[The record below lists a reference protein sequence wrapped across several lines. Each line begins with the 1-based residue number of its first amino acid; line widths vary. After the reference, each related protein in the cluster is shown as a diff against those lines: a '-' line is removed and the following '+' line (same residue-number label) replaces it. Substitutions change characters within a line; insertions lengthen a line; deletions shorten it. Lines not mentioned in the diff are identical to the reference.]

1 MVFWGWVII
10 AFLAGGWFGLLLAG
24 MLKASSWADEA
35 MEKQR
40 VADKR
45 HDQR

>member
-24 MLKASSWADEA
+24 MLRASSWADSI

-45 HDQR
+45 HDRR